1 MTRSTGKMITVQ
13 FKQNTHKEWVAMEAS
28 GHALSGE
35 YGHDLV
41 CAAVS
46 TLTISLVNN
55 IERLT
60 GIAPIVSLDP
70 DGGYLYMERPEGLND
85 NQLGIFQLL
94 VESTYLALSEDVA
107 GNYAEYLTV
116 TIS

>member
-1 MTRSTGKMITVQ
+1 MITVH
-13 FKQNTHKEWVAMEAS
+13 FKSNQQHQWIAMEAS

-60 GIAPIVSLDP
+60 GMPPIVDMDP
-70 DGGYLYMERPEGLND
+70 AGGYLYLERPEELTPT
-85 NQLGIFQLL
+85 QLETFQLL
-94 VESTYLALSEDVA
+94 MESTYLALSEDVA
-107 GNYAEYLTV
+107 LNYADYLTI